1 MANPGW
7 MRLSGLSTEVLDGAW
22 AMVSE
27 DSVLEFADVS
37 LRAGVGIGL
46 LLEQISFAIAPQTRL
61 AIVGPSGAGKTS
73 LLRLM
78 NRLAEPTSGQI
89 WYRQQPLAQYPVVN
103 LRRQIGLVLQDS
115 KLLEQSVEETLCY
128 PARLRG
134 MGATEASQTLP
145 PWLERLKIP
154 QDWLSRQAV
163 ELSVGQR
170 QRVAIARTL
179 ITQPDIVLLDEPTSA
194 QDMGYAQHLLTY
206 LAKQTDST
214 VVMINHQLDLI
225 AEWATHVLSLHRG
238 HLISYEPVK
247 QVNWDIVK
255 QKIVTAQTGDDWDD
269 D

>member
-1 MANPGW
+1 
-7 MRLSGLSTEVLDGAW
+7 MRVNGLGTAVLNGTW

-27 DSVLEFADVS
+27 ESVLEFVDVS
-37 LRAGVGIGL
+37 LRAEVGIGL
-46 LLEQISFAIAPQTRL
+46 LLDHISFAIAPQIRL

-134 MGATEASQTLP
+134 IGAAEARQTLP
-145 PWLERLKIP
+145 SWLERLKIP

-206 LAKQTDST
+206 LTKQTDST

-225 AEWATHVLSLHRG
+225 ADWATHVLSLHRG

-247 QVNWDIVK
+247 QVNWATLK
-255 QKIVTAQTGDDWDD
+255 QTIVTAQTRDDWDD
-269 D
+269 DWAHD